1 MKQSLSAYSYG
12 IKAEGDIF
20 MLQEQE
26 RATQNHKLTMNN
38 RGQVELT
45 GVTEVGSFDNQVV
58 ELETTEG
65 AVRFTGN
72 DLNVKRLTLERGE
85 LELEGRV
92 REIIYHESQKGRTAG
107 GIISRLF
114 R

>member
-1 MKQSLSAYSYG
+1 M
-12 IKAEGDIF
+12 
-20 MLQEQE
+20 
-26 RATQNHKLTMNN
+26 
-38 RGQVELT
+38 
-45 GVTEVGSFDNQVV
+45 
-58 ELETTEG
+58 
-65 AVRFTGN
+65 RFTGN